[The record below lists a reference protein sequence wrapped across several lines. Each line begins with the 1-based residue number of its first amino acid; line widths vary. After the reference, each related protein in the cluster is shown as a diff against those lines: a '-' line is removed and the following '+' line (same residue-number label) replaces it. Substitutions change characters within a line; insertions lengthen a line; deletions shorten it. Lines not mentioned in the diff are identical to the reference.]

1 MGKKELV
8 EELDRQLAKAQKTK
22 RLLIFAWITI
32 TLFLFIGFVFPLLWF
47 LALLLI
53 IFAIVDYY
61 SANKKIE
68 KINLEKAKL
77 K

>member
-8 EELDRQLAKAQKTK
+8 EELDKQLAKAQKTK
-22 RLLIFAWITI
+22 RLLIFVWITI
-32 TLFLFIGFVFPLLWF
+32 TLFLLIGFVFPLFWF

-61 SANKKIE
+61 STNKKIE

>member
-1 MGKKELV
+1 MGKKELA

-32 TLFLFIGFVFPLLWF
+32 ILFFLIGFVFPLLWF